1 MENRDYFYEETI
13 DIKEI
18 IFKVWRHWKIYLACI
33 ILGGILV
40 FFKNKSE
47 QTIFETSTSLLIN
60 DKKSSI
66 DPQSLLGLDFYNN
79 QNQIQNEIEILK
91 SQSLI
96 KQAFKN
102 LDFGISYY
110 ISNNFVTKELYKTS
124 PFIVHIDS
132 NYLQPINYLIGVN
145 IINKDSLSISFGGG
159 NISLFDYKTK
169 KAYSELEISEKTID
183 INIKDTLVSNLYG
196 FSFSLTSWFREID
209 HTNKDFYFKL
219 NNFQTNLKEFQNINF
234 ENIDKSSVIKILL
247 QHHNLNKS
255 VDFLNE
261 LTNVYLIRE
270 LSKKNTVAEKSL
282 QFIDAHLTEINDSL
296 FVSETSLQEYQAS
309 KSALNI
315 DFQTQKMFE
324 HLENLQNQ
332 KAEALIVKKYYIY
345 LLETLNQDRLVSD
358 IIAPSIMNINNP
370 ILTTQITN
378 LINVQSEVNN
388 IQVTS
393 EEKNPYL
400 RSLVSKIENTKNVII
415 EYVQNENK
423 NIEIKLKDIDVRIDD
438 VIEKINSLPKTQREL
453 FNFERNFKVFDN
465 IYTFLLQ
472 KRSETLL
479 AKASNVP
486 INEVIDKANTHN
498 FKVLSNK
505 TKLNYL
511 IGFII
516 SILLPSIYVYIK
528 YYFNSKILTD
538 KDIENETELPILG
551 HIIRTKKSDN
561 AFLDPK
567 SPVAESFRM
576 LRTNLDF
583 ARKSQGNQT
592 ILVTSTMQGEGKSFI
607 SGNLS
612 RSLAINNKKTILL
625 VFDLRKPMLYFELPE
640 SKYGLTN
647 YLINKCELNDI
658 IQSSKI
664 ENLDIINAGS
674 LPPNPAE
681 LITSDKTSELFKYL
695 QKNYDYVIIDTPPIG
710 IISDGLSLT
719 KYANITL
726 FVTRYNYTRIKPF
739 ANLLKRIKA
748 HNIENLNLVTNS
760 LELNNKGYGYGY
772 SYGEYGNY
780 NY

>member
-33 ILGGILV
+33 LLGGVLV
-40 FFKNKSE
+40 FLKNKSE
-47 QTIFETSTSLLIN
+47 QAIYETSTTLLIN
-60 DKKSSI
+60 DRKSTI

-96 KQAFKN
+96 KKAFEHLN
-102 LDFGISYY
+102 FGVSYY
-110 ISNNFVTKELYKTS
+110 LSDNFITKELYNNS
-124 PFIVHIDS
+124 PFIVHVDS
-132 NYLQPINYLIGVN
+132 NYLQPINYLIGVK
-145 IINKDSLSISFGGG
+145 IINKDSLSISF
-159 NISLFDYKTK
+159 NAETIQLFDFKTK
-169 KAYSELEISEKTID
+169 KTYNNLEISENTIA
-183 INIKDTLVSNLYG
+183 INAKDSLKSNLYG
-196 FSFSLTSWFREID
+196 FSINLTHWF
-209 HTNKDFYFKL
+209 NKTEHANKEFYFKL
-219 NNFQTNLKEFQNINF
+219 NNFQTNLNEFQNISF
-234 ENIDKSSVIKILL
+234 ENIDKSSVINILL

-261 LTNVYLIRE
+261 LTNVYLKKE

-282 QFIDAHLTEINDSL
+282 QFIEAHLSEINDSL
-296 FVSETSLQEYQAS
+296 FVSEKSLQEFQAS

-324 HLENLQNQ
+324 SLEDLQNQ
-332 KAEALIVKKYYIY
+332 KSEALIGKKYYIY
-345 LLETLNQDRLVSD
+345 LLEALNQNKLVTD
-358 IIAPSIMNINNP
+358 IIAPSLMNINNP

-378 LINVQSEVNN
+378 LINIQSEVNN
-388 IQVTS
+388 IKIS
-393 EEKNPYL
+393 SGAKNPYL
-400 RSLVSKIENTKNVII
+400 RTLVSKIDNSKNVIV
-415 EYVQNENK
+415 EYVQNETNS
-423 NIEIKLKDIDVRIDD
+423 IEIKLTDIDLRIDE

-486 INEVIDKANTHN
+486 INEVLDKASNHN
-498 FKVLSNK
+498 YKIVSNK

-538 KDIENETELPILG
+538 KDIENETDLPILG

-567 SPVAESFRM
+567 SPIAESFRM

-583 ARKSQGNQT
+583 ARKSQDNQT
-592 ILVTSTMQGEGKSFI
+592 ILVTSTMQGEGKSFV
-607 SGNLS
+607 SGNLA
-612 RSLAINNKKTILL
+612 RSLAINNKRTILL
-625 VFDLRKPMLYFELPE
+625 VFDLRKPMLYFNLPE

-647 YLINKCELNDI
+647 FLINKCEINDI
-658 IQSSKI
+658 IQSSEI

-681 LITSDKTSELFKYL
+681 LITSDRTTELLTYL
-695 QKNYDYVIIDTPPIG
+695 QKNYDFVIIDTPPIG

-739 ANLLKRIKA
+739 SNLLKRIKS

-772 SYGEYGNY
+772 TYGEYGGY
-780 NY
+780 KY